1 MESQA
6 FDALMKQLPEGV
18 KLALVVFVL
27 LVLFYP
33 RLVAFFGHI
42 SPQERAIRK
51 AKRRREMEE
60 LGLPV
65 EEALQQSTATATATE
80 APSPTDGLSVRSTT
94 APDDASPGQG
104 YGASARLARL
114 RNPQVSWCF
123 TGAFITNVA
132 LSSLSYLPAARHF
145 SETQDSYLPYVSI
158 LPSVLIFGSVFAFGL
173 AALGI
178 MFFGQRGRWGSV
190 LLGFGMALAFWML
203 QLASNR
209 LMVGAYW

>member
-18 KLALVVFVL
+18 KLALVLFVL

-33 RLVAFFGHI
+33 KLAAFLGHF

-65 EEALQQSTATATATE
+65 VEVPQPTTATA
-80 APSPTDGLSVRSTT
+80 P
-94 APDDASPGQG
+94 APDFPSLPATV
-104 YGASARLARL
+104 SARSSTPPEKAMAARGSGFSGRLARL
-114 RNPQVSWCF
+114 QHPQITWCF
-123 TGAFITNVA
+123 SGAFITNAA
-132 LSSLSYLPAARHF
+132 LSSLSYLQAARHF
-145 SETQDSYLPYVSI
+145 SETQGSYMPYVAVVPSI
-158 LPSVLIFGSVFAFGL
+158 FVFGGVFAFGL
-173 AALGI
+173 AALGV

-190 LLGFGMALAFWML
+190 LLGFGMALALWML

-209 LMVGAYW
+209 LMIGWY

>member
-18 KLALVVFVL
+18 KLALVLFVL

-33 RLVAFFGHI
+33 KLAAFFGHF
-42 SPQERAIRK
+42 STQERAIRK

-65 EEALQQSTATATATE
+65 EEAPRLATAA
-80 APSPTDGLSVRSTT
+80 APAPEVSSLPAADAVKSSTPPKKAMA
-94 APDDASPGQG
+94 APGSGFSG
-104 YGASARLARL
+104 RLARL
-114 RNPQVSWCF
+114 RNPQVTWCF
-123 TGAFITNVA
+123 SGAFITNTA
-132 LSSLSYLPAARHF
+132 LSSLSYLQAARHF
-145 SETQDSYLPYVSI
+145 SETQGSYMPYVAIVPSI
-158 LPSVLIFGSVFAFGL
+158 LIFGSVFAFGL
-173 AALGI
+173 AVLGV
-178 MFFGQRGRWGSV
+178 MFFGQRGRWGSM

-209 LMVGAYW
+209 LMVGVY